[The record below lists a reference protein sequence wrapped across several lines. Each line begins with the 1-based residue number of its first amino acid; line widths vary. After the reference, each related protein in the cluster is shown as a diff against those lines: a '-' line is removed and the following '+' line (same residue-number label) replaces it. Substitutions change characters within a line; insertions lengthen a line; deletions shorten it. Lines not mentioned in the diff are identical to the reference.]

1 MLEETAAAIAQALQ
15 SAGINAVTAFSA
27 AELGTAGPLV
37 CVGLRSA
44 RLHSSGLGNY
54 IGLCSED
61 GKLRELYGDRA
72 ELTLALDIYSP
83 ASESEKCTALADS
96 VRCALRG
103 LDGVSVT
110 EFSLG
115 EIRYDADSRMLL
127 SRCTASAAVYLV
139 REKLGSSL
147 SDYSIGEGEI

>member
-1 MLEETAAAIAQALQ
+1 MLEEISPLIAQALQ

-27 AELGTAGPLV
+27 EKLAADEPLV

-61 GKLRELYGDRA
+61 GKLRELYGERA

-83 ASESEKCTALADS
+83 APESEKCTALADK
-96 VRCALRG
+96 VRCALCG

-110 EFSLG
+110 EFGFG
-115 EIRYDADSRMLL
+115 EIKYDADSRMLL
-127 SRCTASAAVYLV
+127 SRCTACAGAYLV

-147 SDYSIGEGEI
+147 SGYGIGEGDI